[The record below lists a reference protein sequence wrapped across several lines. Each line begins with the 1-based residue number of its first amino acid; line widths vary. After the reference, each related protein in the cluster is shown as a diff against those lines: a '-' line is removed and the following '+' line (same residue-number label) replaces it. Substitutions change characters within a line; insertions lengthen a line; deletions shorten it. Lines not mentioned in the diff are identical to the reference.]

1 MKNATK
7 THYEIIAKRIN
18 KELKAFDGEGLAPRV
33 EVLERGSDGLVLLL
47 NDDAYDFAKISRKV
61 EDIIYGENV
70 YVIGDNDF
78 YLEPFDG
85 MTLKVAL

>member
-1 MKNATK
+1 MKATK
-7 THYEIIAKRIN
+7 STYKTIASRIN
-18 KELKAFDGEGLAPRV
+18 RELKAFDGEGLTPRV

-47 NDDAYDFAKISRKV
+47 NEDAYDFAKISGRV

-78 YLEPFDG
+78 YLEPFDS

>member
-1 MKNATK
+1 MTATK

-18 KELKAFDGEGLAPRV
+18 KELKAFDGEGLTPRV
-33 EVLERGSDGLVLLL
+33 EAFERGSDGMVILL
-47 NDDAYDFAKISRKV
+47 NDDAYDFCEFSRRV

-70 YVIGDNDF
+70 YVIGNNDF